1 MNPPAKA
8 NGDDAR
14 FRGRD
19 WRQIQVSEII
29 DPAEVRFVEMD
40 TSIEDTT
47 KLLIKSGAPN
57 LVLVRESTK
66 TRTAIGTFDYSDLNA
81 YLLLVLGLSL
91 PDESAQH
98 LSDRARAGQ
107 AIPMA
112 DLLDH
117 LGAREMPAFLPHT
130 ADLTQAME
138 VLGGGSH
145 RLIICKEGT
154 SEVVGIV
161 SQLRLVR
168 FFWENHQNFSA
179 TEALYSRPLQE
190 LKLGAKV
197 VVSINGDRPLKDA
210 LLLMHAEGITSL
222 PVLDNHKNVIGN
234 ISHVDVKV
242 SSIHLVIVCE
252 TRVDVI
258 FAAAHRQL
266 IHPSPR
272 FQLHPFHLYHPL
284 RTRPQRRS
292 GLIPRLPRDALQHP
306 RPHSRQT
313 LRHSLTPHVD
323 RRLPIAG
330 RIRPTKPW
338 LPSCDSA
345 RWNPKHAI
353 TGITAT
359 SSRRSHAHY
368 NTRHSGRR
376 HRPRRC
382 RFRRS
387 APRPKPERSSHG
399 RRQSDRRPE
408 PLCPRKRTIAQRSGG
423 RAPAPPPIQF
433 KLFAPE
439 HGQCAE

>member
-40 TSIEDTT
+40 SSIEDTT

-234 ISHVDVKV
+234 ISHVDVKLLTDS
-242 SSIHLVIVCE
+242 SSIPLLSSSCIHFISIILSERGLNDGQDSYPVFHVTPFSTLAHTVAKLCATRSHRMWIV
-252 TRVDVI
+252 DS
-258 FAAAHRQL
+258 
-266 IHPSPR
+266 PSPAGSVPPSPG
-272 FQLHPFHLYHPL
+272 FQAVTPHGGTPS
-284 RTRPQRRS
+284 TQSQASRPPAVDEATHITTPGTVAAGTGPGAAVSAAQLPGQNLSGRLTGVVSLTDVLNLFARASGLSPKDPEEERQRR
-292 GLIPRLPRDALQHP
+292 
-306 RPHSRQT
+306 
-313 LRHSLTPHVD
+313 
-323 RRLPIAG
+323 
-330 RIRPTKPW
+330 
-338 LPSCDSA
+338 
-345 RWNPKHAI
+345 
-353 TGITAT
+353 
-359 SSRRSHAHY
+359 RRSSSSSLRPSMDSVRSSIDLARSPS
-368 NTRHSGRR
+368 TGGGRR
-376 HRPRRC
+376 
-382 RFRRS
+382 
-387 APRPKPERSSHG
+387 
-399 RRQSDRRPE
+399 
-408 PLCPRKRTIAQRSGG
+408 
-423 RAPAPPPIQF
+423 
-433 KLFAPE
+433 
-439 HGQCAE
+439 